1 MHSDT
6 LNIGKQLLVQLMH
19 MAMMSNMLAYD
30 SHLSASDT
38 CTNIAQS
45 IVVAYM
51 LVLIIRI

>member
-30 SHLSASDT
+30 SHLSASYT